1 MKTIKV
7 VSSIEDH
14 TLTVRR
20 GKFDSI
26 PETKTFGF
34 KRGVPVEM
42 PEDAGRA
49 YIKSQG
55 RYSLY
60 TEKNIEDTSPET
72 IEMKITVD
80 SKQGNKNFDALEFL
94 VNSKDKV
101 TADQLLALPRTELL
115 DIVSALDI
123 TLPNIKNVKT
133 ETLVKKILEKV

>member
-26 PETKTFGF
+26 PETKTFEF
-34 KRGVPVEM
+34 KRGVPIEM

-60 TEKNIEDTSPET
+60 TENIEDAEPGTT
-72 IEMKITVD
+72 EMKITVKT
-80 SKQGNKNFDALEFL
+80 SEENKVFNALEFL
-94 VNSKDKV
+94 VNSKDKL
-101 TADQLLALPRTELL
+101 TEKELLALPRTELI
-115 DIVSALDI
+115 DIVSVLDI

>member
-1 MKTIKV
+1 MKTVKV

-14 TLTVRR
+14 ILTVKR

-26 PETKTFGF
+26 PETKTFEF
-34 KRGVPVEM
+34 KRGVPIEM
-42 PEDAGRA
+42 PEDAGLA

-60 TEKNIEDTSPET
+60 TENKEDTEPET
-72 IEMKITVD
+72 TEVKVTVKT
-80 SKQGNKNFDALEFL
+80 SEKNKVFDALEFL
-94 VNSKDKV
+94 VNSKDEL
-101 TADQLLALPRTELL
+101 TAEKLLALPKTELI

-123 TLPNIKNVKT
+123 ALPNIKNVKP

>member
-80 SKQGNKNFDALEFL
+80 SKQDNKNFDALEFR
-94 VNSKDKV
+94 KGKV